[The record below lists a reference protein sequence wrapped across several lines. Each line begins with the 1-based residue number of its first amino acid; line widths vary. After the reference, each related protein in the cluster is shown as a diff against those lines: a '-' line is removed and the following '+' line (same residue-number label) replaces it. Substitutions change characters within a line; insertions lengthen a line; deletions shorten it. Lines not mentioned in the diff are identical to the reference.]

1 MEIPSPLISWVTKFL
16 DQRTF
21 CVIVGNAI
29 SSKRIVTAGV
39 PQGAVLSPTLFS
51 IFINDIPKTEK
62 KNKCNF
68 LLFADDL
75 TSFFIFRKLNNKL
88 KKKIHNY
95 LKELEEWLSCWR
107 LSMSANKSSF
117 IIFNNSNSKIES
129 ENLDL
134 NLFKEKI
141 DKTEV
146 TTFLGLRFDPKLNF
160 HHQIKYLIDSCNKRL
175 NIIKILSNKDWKI
188 DSNILLQIYKLLI
201 RSLLE
206 YSSIIYT
213 SLNKE
218 NKTKLQ
224 VIQNNCL
231 RIILKKNS
239 YTRISDLHNL
249 ANIETIESRFKKLNS
264 SYFRRGL
271 INKNPIILELIN
283 DYINYSAARLI
294 KKETP
299 LCPVKN
305 ELLVLLNSLQPP

>member
-1 MEIPSPLISWVTKFL
+1 MKTK
-16 DQRTF
+16 T
-21 CVIVGNAI
+21 G
-29 SSKRIVTAGV
+29 
-39 PQGAVLSPTLFS
+39 P
-51 IFINDIPKTEK
+51 
-62 KNKCNF
+62 
-68 LLFADDL
+68 
-75 TSFFIFRKLNNKL
+75 NN
-88 KKKIHNY
+88 
-95 LKELEEWLSCWR
+95 
-107 LSMSANKSSF
+107 MSANKSSF

-188 DSNILLQIYKLLI
+188 DTQILLQIYKLLI